1 MGVNHGGANIRMTQQ
16 FLYCPDIIAFL
27 KQMGCKAV
35 PESMGGDAFAD
46 LTLPNSFANGFG

>member
-1 MGVNHGGANIRMTQQ
+1 MTQQ
-16 FLYCPDIIAFL
+16 FLYCPDIIPFL